1 LYCGANRWHRDLN
14 CTADQT
20 FRMDLNTITHVARP
34 QHRNEMTAWRSGD
47 AWLAGGTWL
56 FSEPQPA
63 LSRLIDLAGLGW
75 PPTVTSPDGLQI
87 AATCTVAAL
96 DALALPPE
104 WAAAPLFNQ
113 CCRAFLASFK
123 IWNMATVGGN
133 ICMALPAGP
142 MISLTAALE
151 GVCTIWTPDGAQRRI
166 AVTEFVMGPQ
176 RNALRPGE
184 LLRSIW
190 LPATALVRRTAFRK
204 IALSPLGRS
213 SALLIGTLPRD
224 GSFTLTITA
233 ATRRPIRL
241 TFQAPPSA
249 AALRERIHTSIPDA
263 QYFDDLHGVPAWR
276 KHMTLQFAEE
286 IRRELAPGAAS

>member
-1 LYCGANRWHRDLN
+1 
-14 CTADQT
+14 
-20 FRMDLNTITHVARP
+20 MDLNTITEVARP
-34 QHRNEMTAWRSGD
+34 RNRSEMSAWSTGD

-63 LSRLIDLAGLGW
+63 LSRLIDLSGLNW
-75 PPTVTSPDGLQI
+75 PATVVSPGGLEI

-96 DALALPPE
+96 DALTLPPE
-104 WAAAPLFNQ
+104 WAAAPLIGQ

-166 AVTEFVMGPQ
+166 AAAEFVMGPQ

-204 IALSPLGRS
+204 ISLTPLGRS
-213 SALLIGTLPRD
+213 AALLIGTLARD
-224 GSFTLTITA
+224 GSFAVTITA

-241 TFQAPPSA
+241 TFPALPSSA
-249 AALRERIHTSIPDA
+249 SLRERIRESIPDA
-263 QYFDDLHGVPAWR
+263 QYFDDLHGAPAWR

-286 IRRELAPGAAS
+286 IRRELSPGPAP